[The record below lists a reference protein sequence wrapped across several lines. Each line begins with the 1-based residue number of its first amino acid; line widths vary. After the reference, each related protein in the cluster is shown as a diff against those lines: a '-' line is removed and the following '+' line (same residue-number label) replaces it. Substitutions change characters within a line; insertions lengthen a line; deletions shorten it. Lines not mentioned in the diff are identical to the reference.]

1 LDEKGT
7 KALKRRQKFPILI
20 AKSFRAKQERKG
32 GGMGKLSH
40 FDKEG
45 RARMVD
51 VGTKIPTRRIAVAS
65 GKVIMKPETLTRIL
79 DKKIEKGDVLGV
91 ARVAGIMAA
100 KRTGE
105 IIPLCHPL
113 SIDTVEIDFQPDVKQ
128 SEVKIETTVK
138 STGKTGVEME
148 ALVATVA
155 AALTIYDM
163 CKAVD
168 RGMKMA
174 EIMLLKKSGGK
185 SGTYV
190 RKTE

>member
-1 LDEKGT
+1 
-7 KALKRRQKFPILI
+7 
-20 AKSFRAKQERKG
+20 
-32 GGMGKLSH
+32 MGKLTH
-40 FDKEG
+40 FDREG

-51 VGTKIPTRRIAVAS
+51 VGAKHPTRRIAVVS
-65 GKVIMKPETLTRIL
+65 GKVIMKPETLRRII

-113 SIDTVEIDFQPDVKQ
+113 SIDTVEIHFQPDTKR
-128 SEVKIETTVK
+128 SELRIETTVK

-148 ALVATVA
+148 ALVATAA

-168 RGMKMA
+168 RGMKMS
-174 EIMLLKKSGGK
+174 EIMLLRKSGGK
-185 SGTYV
+185 SGTYI
-190 RKTE
+190 RQTKQNKEGEI

>member
-1 LDEKGT
+1 
-7 KALKRRQKFPILI
+7 
-20 AKSFRAKQERKG
+20 
-32 GGMGKLSH
+32 MGKLTH
-40 FDKEG
+40 FDKDG

-51 VGTKIPTRRIAVAS
+51 VGAKTPTRRMAVVS
-65 GKVIMKPETLTRIL
+65 GKVSMKPETLRRII
-79 DKKIEKGDVLGV
+79 DKKMEKGDVLGI

-113 SIDTVEIDFQPDVKQ
+113 SIDTVEIDLQTDVKR
-128 SEVKIETTVK
+128 SEVTIETKVK

-148 ALVATVA
+148 ALVATAA

-168 RGMKMA
+168 RGMKIS

-185 SGTYV
+185 SGTYI
-190 RKTE
+190 RKTN

>member
-1 LDEKGT
+1 
-7 KALKRRQKFPILI
+7 
-20 AKSFRAKQERKG
+20 
-32 GGMGKLSH
+32 MGKLTH
-40 FDKEG
+40 FDKAG

-51 VGTKIPTRRIAVAS
+51 VGTKILTRRIAVAS
-65 GKVIMKPETLTRIL
+65 GKLIMKPGTLRRIL
-79 DKKIEKGDVLGV
+79 DKEIEKGDVLGV

-128 SEVKIETTVK
+128 SEVRIETTVK

-148 ALVATVA
+148 ALVATAA

-168 RGMKMA
+168 RGMKIS
-174 EIMLLKKSGGK
+174 EIMLLRKSGGK
-185 SGTYV
+185 SGTYI
-190 RKTE
+190 RKTN

>member
-1 LDEKGT
+1 MEKLT
-7 KALKRRQKFPILI
+7 
-20 AKSFRAKQERKG
+20 
-32 GGMGKLSH
+32 H

-51 VGTKIPTRRIAVAS
+51 VGAKTSTRRIAVVS
-65 GKVIMKPETLTRIL
+65 GKVIMKPETLRRII
-79 DKKIEKGDVLGV
+79 DKRIEKGDVLGV

-128 SEVKIETTVK
+128 SEVRIETTVK

-148 ALVATVA
+148 ALVATAA

-168 RGMKMA
+168 RGMKIS
-174 EIMLLKKSGGK
+174 EVMLLRKSGGK
-185 SGTYV
+185 SGTYT
-190 RKTE
+190 RKTK

>member
-1 LDEKGT
+1 
-7 KALKRRQKFPILI
+7 
-20 AKSFRAKQERKG
+20 
-32 GGMGKLSH
+32 MGKLTH

-51 VGTKIPTRRIAVAS
+51 VGAKTPTRRIAVVS
-65 GKVIMKPETLTRIL
+65 GKVIMKPDTLRRII
-79 DKKIEKGDVLGV
+79 DKQIEKGDVLGI

-113 SIDTVEIDFQPDVKQ
+113 SIDTVEIDFQPDINQ
-128 SEVKIETTVK
+128 SEVRIETTVK

-148 ALVATVA
+148 ALVATAA

-168 RGMKMA
+168 RGMKIS
-174 EIMLLKKSGGK
+174 EIMLLRKSGGK

-190 RKTE
+190 RKTNY